1 MMKRGYLEV
10 IEQNGINNA
19 YEQRSFGF
27 STQEDAEQAQIL
39 LQWVTRLDKD
49 EPLFYTSY
57 VAVIPGYVK
66 ENDG

>member
-1 MMKRGYLEV
+1 MSRGYLEV
-10 IEQNGINNA
+10 IEQDGVYD

>member
-1 MMKRGYLEV
+1 MSRGYLDV
-10 IEQNGINNA
+10 IEQDGFDD

-49 EPLFYTSY
+49 EPLFYTSN
-57 VAVIPGYVK
+57 VVEWED
-66 ENDG
+66 ENNA